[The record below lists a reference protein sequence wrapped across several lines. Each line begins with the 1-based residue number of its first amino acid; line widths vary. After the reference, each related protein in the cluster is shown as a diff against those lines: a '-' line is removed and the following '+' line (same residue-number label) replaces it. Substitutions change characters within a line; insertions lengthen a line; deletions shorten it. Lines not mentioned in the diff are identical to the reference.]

1 MVDWVAARAR
11 RDEWAANGYMGCSGI
26 DVELIGMEYRAAL
39 DRMDMLCAERDEDI
53 KTAEAWADLSLKW
66 QHRAERYMTERDAA
80 ATRAI
85 VAERCLDAVLAL
97 HQPSAEWRIDA
108 GGGDEIEL
116 CNECDHEWPCPTVR
130 AIEGDDA
137 TP

>member
-85 VAERCLDAVLAL
+85 VAERCLDAVLAV
-97 HQPSAEWRIDA
+97 HTKT
-108 GGGDEIEL
+108 GDELGLEW
-116 CNECDHEWPCPTVR
+116 CHNCGHGWPCPTVR